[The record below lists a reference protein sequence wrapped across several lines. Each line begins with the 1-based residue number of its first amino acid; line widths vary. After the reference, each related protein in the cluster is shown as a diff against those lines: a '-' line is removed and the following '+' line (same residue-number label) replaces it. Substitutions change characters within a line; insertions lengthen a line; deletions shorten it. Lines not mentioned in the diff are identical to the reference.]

1 MPSLGGNHS
10 MQTWESLI
18 TVGPFDQRPIER
30 RDDVLVYAPRR
41 LESDLFVA
49 GPVLVTLFVSTS
61 ARDTDFTARL
71 IDIYPSGYAQ
81 NICEGIVRASLPRSM
96 DRAITARPR

>member
-1 MPSLGGNHS
+1 

-30 RDDVLVYAPRR
+30 RDDVLVYRSAP

-49 GPVLVTLFVSTS
+49 GPVLVTLFVLG
-61 ARDTDFTARL
+61 TAETVAALPGPYAEDHGRL
-71 IDIYPSGYAQ
+71 RIYRRLPGHQ
-81 NICEGIVRASLPRSM
+81 RAAHPWPNHYSSPGDS
-96 DRAITARPR
+96 